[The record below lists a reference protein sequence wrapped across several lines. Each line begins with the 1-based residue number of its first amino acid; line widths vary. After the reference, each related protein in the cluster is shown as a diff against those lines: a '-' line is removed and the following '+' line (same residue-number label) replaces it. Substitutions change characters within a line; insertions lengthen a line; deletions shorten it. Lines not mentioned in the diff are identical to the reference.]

1 MKLHT
6 YFKSLI
12 FILSV
17 GTIATQ
23 SIAQNIPAPSLSQF
37 NFGAASVLPTYKN
50 TKGQTMVVLSRE
62 AYGRDK
68 GTYDDFGGKRDAGEL
83 HPELTAAREC
93 LEELILEKTGPI
105 KFSSVRKHINVNS
118 GNTDHIIARTSKKSV
133 VYITDFSKYWTNIRK
148 KFYSA
153 RHNAKQSKLREKDH
167 LVVVP
172 LTSLQK
178 AIVQSKPGQT
188 VTMHAYGI
196 NKNGSY
202 QTKTM
207 TITLRPFLV
216 VKLKPFFQ
224 NQPFQP
230 GRNKKIRFYQ

>member
-6 YFKSLI
+6 YLKSLA
-12 FILSV
+12 FILSL

-23 SIAQNIPAPSLSQF
+23 SIAQNVQVPTLSQF

-50 TKGQTMVVLSRE
+50 TKGQTMVVLARE

-83 HPELTAAREC
+83 HPEMTAAREC
-93 LEELILEKTGPI
+93 WEELILEKTGPI
-105 KFSSVRKHINVNS
+105 SLRSLRKHISINS
-118 GNTDHIIARTSKKSV
+118 GNTKYIIARTSKKSV
-133 VYITDFSKYWTNIRK
+133 LYITDFSKYWTNIRK
-148 KFYSA
+148 TFYSA
-153 RHNAKQSKLREKDH
+153 RHNARQAKLREKDH

-172 LTSLQK
+172 LNTLQN
-178 AIVQSKPGQT
+178 AIVQSKPGKT
-188 VTMHAYGI
+188 VTMCAYGI

-224 NQPFQP
+224 NQSFQQ
-230 GRNKKIRFYQ
+230 GRNQKIRFYQ